1 MLEDVLA
8 EVLDDVLEETL
19 VELLEREDVLLDV
32 SLDSREL
39 VLVE

>member
-8 EVLDDVLEETL
+8 EVLDDVLEEML

>member
-8 EVLDDVLEETL
+8 EVLDDVLEERL